1 MRFNRFRKKIINR
14 IFGYQKKFFYFFWI
28 KILLYISRR
37 NFMKLIEAVCN
48 NDKASVMRI
57 IAKGIN
63 PNLTEDDDGVT
74 ALHHAVQRN
83 LMDIVQILLLAGADP
98 AAETCEGLTPL
109 EVARMNQRDDMI
121 KLLMGF
127 LSQHSD

>member
-1 MRFNRFRKKIINR
+1 
-14 IFGYQKKFFYFFWI
+14 
-28 KILLYISRR
+28 
-37 NFMKLIEAVCN
+37 MKLIEAVCN